1 LLEGRDKLGK
11 FAVPVICLLV
21 VAAVALLWYGTSIG
35 VHIGSEWF
43 TYKAADEWHMN
54 NYFVIDAKY
63 AYCIFGLAAL
73 AVGGLFTGL
82 AFSAFRVHHKTSKQT
97 ILQAVSFFVAIIL
110 SGLGFNTLN
119 FMLGS
124 FYWTNMQYPP
134 PVSVPVIGSVD
145 VWNFYFFFFIIPL
158 WAGGLL
164 VGLASMH
171 YAFVYRPY
179 RAASAYVLKRNMAP
193 MIQAKKEYL
202 AESAVL
208 TRKRSQTKLSL
219 ENPVN

>member
-1 LLEGRDKLGK
+1 MRERT
-11 FAVPVICLLV
+11 VPIICLLLV
-21 VAAVALLWYGTSIG
+21 IALALLWYSVNLGVNIG
-35 VHIGSEWF
+35 VEWF
-43 TYKAADEWHMN
+43 TDKAANQWYMN

-63 AYCIFGLAAL
+63 AYSIFGLATL

-82 AFSAFRVHHKTSKQT
+82 AFSAFRVHHKTRKQT
-97 ILQAVSFFVAIIL
+97 IMQGLSFFAAIAF

-119 FMLGS
+119 YMLGS

-134 PVSVPVIGSVD
+134 PVSVPILGSVD
-145 VWNFYFFFFIIPL
+145 VWNFYFFFFLVPL
-158 WAGGLL
+158 WAGGLF

-179 RAASAYVLKRNMAP
+179 RAASAYVLKKNLSP

-208 TRKRSQTKLSL
+208 TRKRSQTKMPI
-219 ENPVN
+219 ENPIN

>member
-1 LLEGRDKLGK
+1 MRKH
-11 FAVPVICLLV
+11 AIAVICLLLV
-21 VAAVALLWYGTSIG
+21 IAVGLLYYSVSLG
-35 VHIGSEWF
+35 VHIGAEWF
-43 TYKAADEWHMN
+43 TTKAADEWHMT
-54 NYFVIDAKY
+54 NYFVIDANY
-63 AYCIFGLAAL
+63 AYIIFGLAAL

-82 AFSAFRVHHKTSKQT
+82 AFSAFRVHHKTRRQT
-97 ILQAVSFFVAIIL
+97 ILQPISFFVAIGL

-119 FMLGS
+119 YMLGS

-145 VWNFYFFFFIIPL
+145 VWNFYFFFFIVPL
-158 WAGGLL
+158 WAGGLF
-164 VGLASMH
+164 VGLAAMH

-179 RAASAYVLKRNMAP
+179 RAASAYVLKKNLAP

-208 TRKRSQTKLSL
+208 TRKRSQTKMPM

>member
-1 LLEGRDKLGK
+1 MGK
-11 FAVPVICLLV
+11 HAIPVICLLV
-21 VAAVALLWYGTSIG
+21 VAAVALLYYGVAVG
-35 VHIGSEWF
+35 VHIGAEWF

-82 AFSAFRVHHKTSKQT
+82 AFSAFRVHHKTRKQT
-97 ILQAVSFFVAIIL
+97 LLQAASFFVAIIL

-134 PVSVPVIGSVD
+134 PVSVPIIGSVD
-145 VWNFYFFFFIIPL
+145 VWNFYFFFFVVPL
-158 WAGGLL
+158 WAGGLF
-164 VGLASMH
+164 VGLAAMH
-171 YAFVYRPY
+171 YAFIYRPY
-179 RAASAYVLKRNMAP
+179 RAASAYVSNKNLAP
-193 MIQAKKEYL
+193 LIQAKKEYL

-208 TRKRSQTKLSL
+208 TRKRGQGKLTLDSAY
-219 ENPVN
+219 N

>member
-1 LLEGRDKLGK
+1 M
-11 FAVPVICLLV
+11 AVVF
-21 VAAVALLWYGTSIG
+21 LWASLSIG
-35 VHIGSEWF
+35 VHIGAEWF
-43 TYKAADEWHMN
+43 THKAADEWHMN

-63 AYCIFGLAAL
+63 AYCIFGLAAV
-73 AVGGLFTGL
+73 AVGGLFTAI
-82 AFSAFRVHHKTSKQT
+82 AFSAFRVHHKTFKQT
-97 ILQAVSFFVAIIL
+97 VLQAFSFFVAIIL

-134 PVSVPVIGSVD
+134 PVSVPLIGSVD

-158 WAGGLL
+158 WAGGLF
-164 VGLASMH
+164 VGLAAMH
-171 YAFVYRPY
+171 YALVYRPY
-179 RAASAYVLKRNMAP
+179 RAASAYVLKKNLAP

-208 TRKRSQTKLSL
+208 TRKRTQTKLPM
-219 ENPVN
+219 ENPSN